1 MAARRN
7 AHRLRRMSTL
17 GIVLIAVA
25 AVLLLLFLGGLSGA
39 ARRGRRREPQR
50 ARHVAEADRALEHAR
65 AADRGWDR
73 SALEAAARD
82 ALSSERGGWT
92 YEELVLVLVDD
103 RPGVEADRAH
113 FVASGAEGEARVILA
128 RGESGWA
135 LERIE

>member
-7 AHRLRRMSTL
+7 RHRLRRMSTL

-82 ALSSERGGWT
+82 ALSSERGGWS

-103 RPGVEADRAH
+103 RPGVEEDRAH
-113 FVASGAEGEARVILA
+113 LVASGAEGEARVILA
-128 RGESGWA
+128 RRESGWA